1 MNAVGIYEAKTQLS
15 RLVAL
20 AEEGTETVI
29 TRHGRPVARIAPT
42 EEPAKRKVIFGAWAG
57 LVIPDDWDEYTEE
70 DDKLWYEGSIVPG
83 DPAMEAAFCTPEWNA
98 SHPA

>member
-29 TRHGRPVARIAPT
+29 TRHGRPVARIAPPK
-42 EEPAKRKVIFGAWAG
+42 EPVRTPKLGLWKG
-57 LVIPDDWDEYTEE
+57 LVVPDDWDEYTEE
-70 DDKLWYEGSIVPG
+70 DDKLWYEGPIFPD
-83 DPAMEAAFCTPEWNA
+83 DPAMEAQFCTPEWNA